1 MPIVDDDTTVRTDNY
16 NEVITL
22 INQALSKPYEDVSL
36 MSTFQVRYNGPI
48 INTSPM

>member
-16 NEVITL
+16 NEVITR

-36 MSTFQVRYNGPI
+36 MSTFQVRYNGTI